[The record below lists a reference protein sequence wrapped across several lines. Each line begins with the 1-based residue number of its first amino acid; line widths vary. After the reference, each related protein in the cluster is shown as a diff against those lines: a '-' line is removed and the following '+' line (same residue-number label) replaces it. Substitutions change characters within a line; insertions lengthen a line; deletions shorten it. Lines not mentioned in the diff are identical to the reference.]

1 VPFLAIFHWI
11 SFGGGERNGTAGTPF
26 SLVQLVN
33 VRTAFALFTILM
45 DVAIVAGLIY
55 WLRNRGK
62 D

>member
-1 VPFLAIFHWI
+1 
-11 SFGGGERNGTAGTPF
+11 
-26 SLVQLVN
+26 